1 MFGMFQGCF
10 VGVSFCYPPN
20 WREVGSQ
27 TTNPNLCKP
36 YRSNKKN
43 INYGYWKGCPFFFG
57 GGGDDFVLILLV
69 TIASC
74 QLFPQHPRH
83 ETNLATTFLGT
94 STFEA
99 SVNPSRIKP
108 FYVPGSINSWYL
120 DWTRPTFN
128 KEYPYIYILHIM
140 GFLKAYYQVDDHP
153 HHREPMGVWTP
164 AHIKLAGD
172 FNFSNVNF
180 RTFLYSQNLNV
191 PAILNEQVEVSGIK
205 LGVNIFVSFFQLK
218 ATKRLPICN
227 KAYHLNK
234 EWGHTTKNP
243 NKRYKRQFLTGE
255 EGYRDIGTSNSINQ
269 SINQSFVSRGISGEV
284 TFVVSCQSILR
295 SKKPNTW

>member
-1 MFGMFQGCF
+1 
-10 VGVSFCYPPN
+10 
-20 WREVGSQ
+20 
-27 TTNPNLCKP
+27 
-36 YRSNKKN
+36 
-43 INYGYWKGCPFFFG
+43 
-57 GGGDDFVLILLV
+57 
-69 TIASC
+69 
-74 QLFPQHPRH
+74 
-83 ETNLATTFLGT
+83 
-94 STFEA
+94 
-99 SVNPSRIKP
+99 
-108 FYVPGSINSWYL
+108 
-120 DWTRPTFN
+120 
-128 KEYPYIYILHIM
+128 M

-269 SINQSFVSRGISGEV
+269 SINQSIICFQGYIWRGDICRLLSINLKIQKTKHLIDISLHLSPAIIPEIVS
-284 TFVVSCQSILR
+284 
-295 SKKPNTW
+295 KPASL